1 MRRSVGWFKRFSLG
15 LTFELSLKGDVYKTK
30 HTSKKRH
37 KPNFDFTLNYFH
49 RSRELALKPALLRS
63 DVISAVWPE
72 TMFAVKCVLQ
82 MLDWM
87 HLLVIYL
94 QTYLLFN
101 IVLPSF
107 MIYCPI
113 FFQKC
118 LCNSCWQFHILL
130 MWFVIDKETEE
141 LALFS
146 SLPEFIQSLQI
157 KCCLLLLTG
166 MFPPVRLTYSTSFF
180 QRCACFKS
188 LPTLAR
194 CTCQGHYKECLCP
207 RGSYLCRLKKDSNEG
222 MF

>member
-113 FFQKC
+113 FFKSVFVIAVDSFIYCSCDLLLIRKQRSWPYFLAFLSSYNPSKS
-118 LCNSCWQFHILL
+118 NVAFSCW
-130 MWFVIDKETEE
+130 
-141 LALFS
+141 
-146 SLPEFIQSLQI
+146 P
-157 KCCLLLLTG
+157 
-166 MFPPVRLTYSTSFF
+166 
-180 QRCACFKS
+180 ACFLLSVWRTVHLSFNGVHVSKVYLHWPDAHAKAIIKNVS
-188 LPTLAR
+188 APGGA
-194 CTCQGHYKECLCP
+194 TCVG
-207 RGSYLCRLKKDSNEG
+207 
-222 MF
+222 